1 MIRIVRLF
9 SNARRLT
16 WIILIAII
24 VVADLGTKWLATII
38 GRNDDVGLIAPRLN
52 PEFALGVLSTDKH
65 PLVTSLLVTIA
76 LSMLVHAFTLTRRG
90 QLARWTTASLVAGA
104 IANLLD
110 RAVTGAV
117 HDWLNLGVVIA
128 NLADFALLF
137 GLIAYLRAAW
147 SAADKRAQT
156 PRPVTV

>member
-1 MIRIVRLF
+1 M
-9 SNARRLT
+9 
-16 WIILIAII
+16 
-24 VVADLGTKWLATII
+24 
-38 GRNDDVGLIAPRLN
+38 
-52 PEFALGVLSTDKH
+52 
-65 PLVTSLLVTIA
+65 
-76 LSMLVHAFTLTRRG
+76 
-90 QLARWTTASLVAGA
+90 
-104 IANLLD
+104 
-110 RAVTGAV
+110 TGAV